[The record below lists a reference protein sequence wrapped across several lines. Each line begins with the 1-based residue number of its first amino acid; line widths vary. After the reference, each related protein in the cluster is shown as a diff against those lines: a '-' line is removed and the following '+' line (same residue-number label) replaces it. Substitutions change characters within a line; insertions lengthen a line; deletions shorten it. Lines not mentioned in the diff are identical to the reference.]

1 MAPQNIIQ
9 LFCRMCLII
18 LVFEFGLGCSR
29 DKQSEP
35 RKKPVKVVR
44 SIVTHPVK
52 KEQAVKEIPKP
63 VKAEPVEEKEEKPK
77 TNIEQ
82 SESKAIKT
90 EEMTSKEATGSRKQ
104 EDVPEDKTP
113 ANIYTV
119 KSGENLALIAGRN
132 EVFGDPI
139 MWPILYRL
147 NYDQLKYLS
156 GSNNLPSQELPQGM
170 KLTII
175 TEKEK
180 KRNLEQRKNQYWVV
194 NVLSSPTAEEI
205 IQTTDRLIKNGY
217 PAYIT
222 QTHIN
227 GKKYQRLR
235 VGFFTTKKEADK
247 IGRNIMSKLKLKA
260 FWSVKIGNVEFGKYA
275 GY

>member
-1 MAPQNIIQ
+1 MAPKNIIR
-9 LFCRMCLII
+9 LFCRMCLVI
-18 LVFEFGLGCSR
+18 LMLGFGLGCTS
-29 DKQSEP
+29 DKQPEP
-35 RKKPVKVVR
+35 RKKPVKVVQ
-44 SIVTHPVK
+44 SIVTRTAK
-52 KEQAVKEIPKP
+52 KEQAVKEIPEP
-63 VKAEPVEEKEEKPK
+63 VKPEPVEKKEENPK

-82 SESKAIKT
+82 SESKAIKP
-90 EEMTSKEATGSRKQ
+90 EEINSKEAINSEKK
-104 EDVPEDKTP
+104 EAVPEDKTP

-119 KSGENLALIAGRN
+119 KPGENLALIAGRN
-132 EVFGDPI
+132 DVFGDPN

-147 NYDQLKYLS
+147 NYDRLKHLS
-156 GSNNLPSQELPQGM
+156 GSNNLPFQELPQGM

-175 TEKEK
+175 TDQEK

-235 VGFFTTKKEADK
+235 VGFFTTKKEADE